1 MMLWKKKEN
10 TEEDSKEEVKEENVE
25 SEIELIKHVDV
36 NHGRRNDTKVEY
48 TNEDIE
54 QNARDKSQ
62 ARRVKTNESLRRR
75 TDGKGLANYAR
86 RRVL

>member
-36 NHGRRNDTKVEY
+36 NHGRQNGDRVEY
-48 TNEDIE
+48 TNDAIGK
-54 QNARDKSQ
+54 NTGDKS
-62 ARRVKTNESLRRR
+62 
-75 TDGKGLANYAR
+75 
-86 RRVL
+86 